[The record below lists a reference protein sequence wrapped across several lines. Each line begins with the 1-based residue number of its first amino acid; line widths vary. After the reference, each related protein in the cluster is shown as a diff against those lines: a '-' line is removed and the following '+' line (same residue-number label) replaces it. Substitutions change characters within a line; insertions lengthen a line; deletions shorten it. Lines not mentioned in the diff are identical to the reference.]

1 MWRDR
6 ALRLQAEMENFRKRQ
21 QWLTGERIAE
31 ERERLLRS
39 FLHVADDLERALRAD
54 QADPESLRQGVRLTR
69 QGLMHLLKQE
79 EGARTLIVRPWTL
92 IVRPWT
98 LIVRPEPIMA
108 QGRPFDPAWH
118 EAVGAVSSGDG
129 VQPETVVEVVQK
141 GYRLGDRMSAI
152 RRLLRPAR
160 VIVAA

>member
-54 QADPESLRQGVRLTR
+54 QADPPESLRQGVRLTR

-79 EGARTLIVRPWTL
+79 EGARTLIA
-92 IVRPWT
+92 RPWT